1 MRGAAVHWAR
11 LIASDTS
18 GAVAIY
24 VTALAALMIGLIG
37 FAVDA
42 GRLFTTNSEAK
53 AAADAAALAAASQ
66 LDGSS
71 SAISRAI
78 VAAQTS
84 PLVSNVQTHA
94 TGSHTVT
101 ITSMRFF
108 WGVPDDTQVTISSSY
123 ETTDPEQA
131 RFVEVT
137 TQQLTQDN
145 FFVQALAAGQTTG
158 STGAIAVAGFKRT
171 VCRFPP
177 LMICNPF
184 ETATYHEFP
193 TDSVRGDQLLAK
205 TNQGGSS
212 AWAPGDF
219 GLLDPPDDPFDTT
232 TNSGAKRVAQE
243 IARADPRACY
253 SADVNIRPGTVASMS
268 TGLNVRFD
276 LYGNP
281 YFGNGASRSD
291 PEYRPARNVV
301 KGMVTSGGACSA
313 TTSPL
318 AQKMPEDT
326 CLASGTCAT
335 PLPTRLGD
343 GNWNRTL
350 YWTVNHP
357 GVAMPSALA
366 SASRYDF
373 YRYEI
378 DNGMI
383 PNNSAAGGEN
393 GNPQCYSGSVTPND
407 NPDRRV
413 LYMAVINC
421 IEQGPLNGSS
431 NTNVKVKAFAK
442 MFFTEPVPSSSSTDV
457 WLEFINIVKPGA
469 DDGVLHDQIELVR

>member
-1 MRGAAVHWAR
+1 MRAAAVHRAR

-18 GAVAIY
+18 GTVAIY

-42 GRLFTTNSEAK
+42 GRMFTTNSEAK

-71 SAISRAI
+71 SAINRAI
-78 VAAQTS
+78 LAAQTS

-108 WGVPDDTQVTISSSY
+108 WGIPDDTVATIASSY

-158 STGAIAVAGFKRT
+158 ATGATAVAGFKQT

-193 TDSVRGDQLLAK
+193 SDSVRGDQLLAK
-205 TNQGGSS
+205 TNTGGAS

-219 GLLDPPDDPFDTT
+219 GLLDPPNGPCDTSS
-232 TNSGAKRVAQE
+232 NSGAKGVSQSIAQ
-243 IARADPRACY
+243 ADPY
-253 SADVNIRPGTVASMS
+253 
-268 TGLNVRFD
+268 
-276 LYGNP
+276 
-281 YFGNGASRSD
+281 
-291 PEYRPARNVV
+291 
-301 KGMVTSGGACSA
+301 
-313 TTSPL
+313 
-318 AQKMPEDT
+318 
-326 CLASGTCAT
+326 
-335 PLPTRLGD
+335 
-343 GNWNRTL
+343 
-350 YWTVNHP
+350 
-357 GVAMPSALA
+357 
-366 SASRYDF
+366 
-373 YRYEI
+373 
-378 DNGMI
+378 
-383 PNNSAAGGEN
+383 
-393 GNPQCYSGSVTPND
+393 
-407 NPDRRV
+407 
-413 LYMAVINC
+413 
-421 IEQGPLNGSS
+421 
-431 NTNVKVKAFAK
+431 
-442 MFFTEPVPSSSSTDV
+442 
-457 WLEFINIVKPGA
+457 
-469 DDGVLHDQIELVR
+469 